1 MRISDFAAG
10 CACALFGL
18 ALLGYG
24 YSLPPMPGQRYG
36 AGLFPMLLGASFF
49 LCGALLA
56 WRAERRTAPVTLASW
71 VRDPKLAGNFVWVLG
86 SIVVYVLLDERIGFI
101 PLSLV
106 LLVALFWRLG
116 VPLVKSSIIAV
127 LSTAF
132 LYIAFARFLRVPLP
146 RGLLEGIV
154 W

>member
-10 CACALFGL
+10 CAFALFGL

-24 YSLPPMPGQRYG
+24 YFLPPMPGQRYG

-49 LCGALLA
+49 VCGALMA
-56 WRAERRTAPVTLASW
+56 WRAETRSPAVTVAPWVTD
-71 VRDPKLAGNFVWVLG
+71 RKLAGNFAWVLA
-86 SIVVYVLLDERIGFI
+86 SIIVYVVLDERIGFI

-116 VPLVKSSIIAV
+116 VPLVRSIVIAA
-127 LSTAF
+127 LSTTF